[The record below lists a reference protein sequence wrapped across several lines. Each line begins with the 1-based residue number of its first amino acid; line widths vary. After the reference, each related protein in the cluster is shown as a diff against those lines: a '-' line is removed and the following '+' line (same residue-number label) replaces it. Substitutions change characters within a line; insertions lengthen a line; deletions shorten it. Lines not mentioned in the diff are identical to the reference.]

1 MLYENL
7 PPEDR
12 ANAARAASQFLLRN
26 EYVSLYE
33 ASEIRGLSVQEPWSE
48 IMADS
53 GLPECDLP
61 VFAPVM

>member
-12 ANAARAASQFLLRN
+12 ANAASAASQFLLRN
-26 EYVSLYE
+26 DYVSLYE
-33 ASEIRGLSVQEPWSE
+33 ASEIRGLSVQTE